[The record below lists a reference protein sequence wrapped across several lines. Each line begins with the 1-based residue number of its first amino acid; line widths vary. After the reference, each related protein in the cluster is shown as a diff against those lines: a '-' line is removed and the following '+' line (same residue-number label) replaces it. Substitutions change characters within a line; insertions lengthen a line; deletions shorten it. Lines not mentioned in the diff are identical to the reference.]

1 MEELIQ
7 KIRDYI
13 RNKYK
18 AEYKNRLEV
27 KFENGIY
34 TLLLGVP
41 NDLIPTTISLQT
53 NDPQEFLDFIYEELR
68 TRNYMRTY
76 FYQVRRKDT
85 KLTKYEI

>member
-1 MEELIQ
+1 MEELVH

-13 RNKYK
+13 RNIYK

>member
-34 TLLLGVP
+34 TLLLGIP

>member
-1 MEELIQ
+1 MEELIH

-13 RNKYK
+13 RNTYK

>member
-1 MEELIQ
+1 MEELVH

-13 RNKYK
+13 RNIYK

-34 TLLLGVP
+34 TLLLGVT

>member
-1 MEELIQ
+1 MEELIH